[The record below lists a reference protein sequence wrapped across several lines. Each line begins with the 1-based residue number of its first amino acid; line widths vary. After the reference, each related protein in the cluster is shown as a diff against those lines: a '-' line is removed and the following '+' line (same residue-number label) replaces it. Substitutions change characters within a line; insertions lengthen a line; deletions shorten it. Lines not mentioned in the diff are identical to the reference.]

1 MASLETTQIA
11 PLTLWEDGSIRIG
24 SSRVTLDSVVRE
36 FTGGATAEQIQDDF
50 PTLSLREI
58 YGAIAYY
65 LDHEDRVEEYLQR
78 RDEEAVQVRRETED
92 RPRSDMLRRR
102 IRERFMQAPKGPH
115 VISRR
120 FQPADRIAEQ
130 ITPTPTGLTKPQSGP
145 FRAGPSFRLIPWVF
159 THGYSRFAPSG
170 QPAAAGN
177 LAEEMY
183 KFR

>member
-11 PLTLWEDGSIRIG
+11 PLTLWEDGSIRVG

-36 FTGGATAEQIQDDF
+36 FTSGATVEQIQDDF

-92 RPRSDMLRRR
+92 RPRSGALRRR
-102 IRERFMQAPKGPH
+102 IRERYA
-115 VISRR
+115 
-120 FQPADRIAEQ
+120 
-130 ITPTPTGLTKPQSGP
+130 GLKAKP
-145 FRAGPSFRLIPWVF
+145 
-159 THGYSRFAPSG
+159 
-170 QPAAAGN
+170 
-177 LAEEMY
+177 
-183 KFR
+183 